1 MTKAPSIADI
11 KSGFLIF
18 LIALPL
24 CLGISMASG
33 CPPIAGIITAMVG
46 GLISGFLGGSRLSI
60 KGPAAGLIV
69 IILGAVQELGQGDA
83 ILGYKRCLGVAVVA
97 AICQIIFSKLNAGR
111 IGRLMP
117 SAVIHGMLAAI
128 GVIIIAKQLHVMF
141 GVAPHS
147 KTPLEL
153 IAEVPHSMAN
163 ANPEIVIIGLLTLF
177 VALFVPLIPV
187 GIAKKIPSAM
197 ISLAIVLPLA
207 LLWHFDSPHH
217 YRFWEHDFE
226 LGPKFL
232 VTLPDN
238 LFASLVFPDFSALTS
253 LVGWKYVLMMALIGS
268 IESLLTVMAIDSMDP
283 KKQRSDLNKDLF
295 SVGVGNLCAAML
307 GGIPMISEV
316 VRSKANIDAG
326 AQSQWSN
333 FFHGAFLLIAV
344 TMLTPVIHEI
354 PLSALAALLII
365 TGFRLSSPKEFYHA
379 YQVGFD
385 ELLVF
390 LTTLIVTLKIDLL
403 MGVFAGVVL
412 KIVLDVALGRIKL
425 ATRVRARNRD

>member
-1 MTKAPSIADI
+1 MTKTPSIADL

-33 CPPIAGIITAMVG
+33 CPPITGVITAMVG
-46 GLISGFLGGSRLSI
+46 GLISSFLGSARLSI

-83 ILGYKRCLGVAVVA
+83 FLGYKRCLGVAVVA
-97 AICQIIFSKLNAGR
+97 AIFQIIFSKLNAGR
-111 IGRLMP
+111 IGKMMP
-117 SAVIHGMLAAI
+117 SAVIYGMLAAI
-128 GVIIIAKQLHVMF
+128 GIIIIAKQLHVLF
-141 GVAPHS
+141 GVIPMS

-177 VALFVPLIPV
+177 VALFVPMIPV
-187 GIAKKIPSAM
+187 GIAKKIPPAM
-197 ISLAIVLPLA
+197 ISLALVLPLA
-207 LLWHFDSPHH
+207 LYWHLDSQHNYQFLAH
-217 YRFWEHDFE
+217 TFE
-226 LGPKFL
+226 IGPKFL
-232 VTLPDN
+232 VTLPEN
-238 LFASLVFPDFSALTS
+238 IFASLVFPDFSALS
-253 LVGWKYVLMMALIGS
+253 SFIGWKYVIMLALIGS
-268 IESLLTVMAIDSMDP
+268 IESLLTVMALDKD
-283 KKQRSDLNKDLF
+283 SDLNKDLF
-295 SVGVGNLCAAML
+295 SVGFGNLCAAMI

-333 FFHGAFLLIAV
+333 FFHGGFLLIAV

-379 YQVGFD
+379 YQVGLD
-385 ELLVF
+385 ELAVF
-390 LTTLIVTLKIDLL
+390 MTTLFITLKEDLL
-403 MGVFAGVVL
+403 MGVIAGIIL
-412 KIVLDVALGRIKL
+412 KIVIDVALGRIKL
-425 ATRVRARNRD
+425 ASVAERK

>member
-1 MTKAPSIADI
+1 MLMKPTINDL

-33 CPPIAGIITAMVG
+33 VPPISGVITAMVG
-46 GLISGFLGGSRLSI
+46 GLISTFFGSAQLSI

-83 ILGYKRCLGVAVVA
+83 FLGYKRLLGTAVIA
-97 AICQIIFSKLNAGR
+97 AVFQIIFSKLNAGK
-111 IGRLMP
+111 IGHLMP

-141 GVAPHS
+141 GVVPSS

-153 IAEVPHSMAN
+153 IAEVPHSMFN
-163 ANPEIVIIGLLTLF
+163 ANPEIVALGMLTLF
-177 VALFVPLIPV
+177 IAIFVPRIPV
-187 GIAKKIPSAM
+187 GFFKKIPAAM
-197 ISLAIVLPLA
+197 ISLALVVPLA
-207 LLWHFDSPHH
+207 LYWHLDATHEYH
-217 YRFWEHDFE
+217 FWNHGFQV
-226 LGPKFL
+226 GPKFL

-238 LFASLVFPDFSALTS
+238 LLASLVFPDFSALNS
-253 LVGWKYVLMMALIGS
+253 FLGWKYVIMLALIGS
-268 IESLLTVMAIDSMDP
+268 IESLLTVMALD
-283 KKQRSDLNKDLF
+283 KKSDLNKDLF
-295 SVGVGNLCAAML
+295 SVGVGNLCAAMI

-326 AQSQWSN
+326 AESQWSN
-333 FFHGAFLLIAV
+333 FFHGAFLLLSV
-344 TMLTPVIHEI
+344 TLLTPVIHEI

-379 YQVGFD
+379 YQVGLD
-385 ELLVF
+385 ELAVF
-390 LTTLIVTLKIDLL
+390 MTTLFITLKEDLL
-403 MGVFAGVVL
+403 MGVMAG
-412 KIVLDVALGRIKL
+412 IALKL
-425 ATRVRARNRD
+425 AIDMATGKVKWTSVRLWNT